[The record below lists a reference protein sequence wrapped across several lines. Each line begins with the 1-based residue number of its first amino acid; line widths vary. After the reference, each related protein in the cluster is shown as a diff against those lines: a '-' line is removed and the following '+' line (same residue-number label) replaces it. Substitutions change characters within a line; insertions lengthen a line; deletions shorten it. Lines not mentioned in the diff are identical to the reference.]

1 MGDNRYQSKDSR
13 YNQDQ
18 PGKGFVPEDE
28 IVGRAFVLNWPLNRF
43 GLLDSY
49 SDVFAGA
56 RRSTKQG
63 DGEPQEGGDD
73 AQRNEDD
80 EKPKEPSRVRALA
93 PDPEKDP
100 TLAFEH
106 EQLER
111 YPDYLGVIGLDEA
124 GRGAIAGPVSV
135 GAHVVQRGT
144 TSFPE
149 GLRDSKLLSEA
160 RREWIFPTVLEWGV
174 GAVGFG
180 QPGDIDEHGITT
192 MLGRAGRDALLSVH
206 EQGIDVRKCLI
217 VVDGSHDWLSE
228 ALLQPLHVV
237 TRVGA
242 DRLRER
248 RGGFAES

>member
-1 MGDNRYQSKDSR
+1 M
-13 YNQDQ
+13 
-18 PGKGFVPEDE
+18 
-28 IVGRAFVLNWPLNRF
+28 
-43 GLLDSY
+43 
-49 SDVFAGA
+49 
-56 RRSTKQG
+56 
-63 DGEPQEGGDD
+63 
-73 AQRNEDD
+73 
-80 EKPKEPSRVRALA
+80 RALA
-93 PDPEKDP
+93 PDPAKDP
-100 TLAFEH
+100 TLVFEH

-160 RREWIFPTVLEWGV
+160 RREWIFPTVLEWGI
-174 GAVGFG
+174 GAVGYG
-180 QPGDIDEHGITT
+180 QPGDIDEHGITA

-242 DRLRER
+242 DRQHASVAAASLRAKVER
-248 RGGFAES
+248 DRLMLAAHESLPHYAWNKNKGYGAAAHYDGIRQHGLTSQHRASWINPATIERAVH

>member
-1 MGDNRYQSKDSR
+1 M
-13 YNQDQ
+13 
-18 PGKGFVPEDE
+18 
-28 IVGRAFVLNWPLNRF
+28 
-43 GLLDSY
+43 
-49 SDVFAGA
+49 
-56 RRSTKQG
+56 
-63 DGEPQEGGDD
+63 
-73 AQRNEDD
+73 
-80 EKPKEPSRVRALA
+80 RALA

-206 EQGIDVRKCLI
+206 KQGIDVRKCLI

-242 DRLRER
+242 DRQHASVAAASLRAKVER
-248 RGGFAES
+248 DRLMLEAHESLPHYAWNNNKGYGATAHYDGIRQYGLTPQHRASWIKPNTIERAVH